1 MVRGGEE
8 GEGARMAGRAT
19 SDQPSSGFIC
29 PRVYAYGVFYARVH
43 VCVVHVPAETVVLA
57 RARARV
63 S

>member
-1 MVRGGEE
+1 
-8 GEGARMAGRAT
+8 MAGRAT